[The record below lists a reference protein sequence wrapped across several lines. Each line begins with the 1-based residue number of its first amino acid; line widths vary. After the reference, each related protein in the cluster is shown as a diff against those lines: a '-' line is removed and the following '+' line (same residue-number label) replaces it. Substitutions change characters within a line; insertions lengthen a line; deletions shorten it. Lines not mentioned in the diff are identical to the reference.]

1 VSAGTDMAVSTGA
14 AGVALAVLG
23 GAIRISTPF
32 LFVSLGEC
40 LTEKSGRVNLGL
52 EGTLVMG
59 AMGGYGVSYLTQSA
73 WLGVLAAGLLGV
85 LLGALHAWLC
95 GRPRVNDIAV
105 GIALMLFGVGLA
117 FFLGKPLIG
126 PSAPHLPSIALGW
139 WSRSAQV
146 RSALQINVLFVV
158 GIGMAWAVLYLLNR
172 TRWGLVIRTVGESA
186 DAARAMGYQV
196 GRVRMLATM
205 AGGFLAGVGGS
216 FLSLFY
222 PGSWNEGLS
231 SGQGLMAVALVIF
244 ARWDPIRCLF
254 ASLLFGGASALGPAL
269 QSVGI
274 TSGYYLFNAAP
285 YALTLGIIIA
295 TSSRDRALA
304 GQPAELRIA
313 R

>member
-1 VSAGTDMAVSTGA
+1 MSAGVTG
-14 AGVALAVLG
+14 VLFAVLA
-23 GAIRISTPF
+23 GALRISTPF

-59 AMGGYGVSYLTQSA
+59 AMGAYGISYLTGSP
-73 WLGVLAAGLLGV
+73 WLGVLAAGALGMAM
-85 LLGALHAWLC
+85 GALHAWLC
-95 GRPRVNDIAV
+95 SRPRVNDIAV
-105 GIALMLFGVGLA
+105 GIAMMLFGVGLA

-126 PSAPHLPSIALGW
+126 PTAPHLPAIPLGF
-139 WSRSAQV
+139 WSHAAAV
-146 RSALQINVLFVV
+146 RSGLAVNVLFLV
-158 GIGMAWAVLYLLNR
+158 GLVMTFGVRFLLQR
-172 TRWGLVIRTVGESA
+172 TRWGLVVRTVGESA
-186 DAARAMGYQV
+186 DAARAMGYDV
-196 GRVRMLATM
+196 ARVRMLATM

-244 ARWDPIRCLF
+244 ARWNPIRCLW

-269 QSVGI
+269 QSVGV

-285 YALTLGIIIA
+285 YALTLAIIIA
-295 TSSRDRALA
+295 TSSRSRALT
-304 GQPAELRIA
+304 GQPAELRTA